1 MTTTDGPVTFLNIF
15 EIPRGDVAAF
25 TAGWRARIALVEGA
39 PGFRGAQLLEAV
51 SEDERFQLVNV
62 TQWDSR
68 EAQQAATST
77 AALRESVAS
86 ARADNRQRATP
97 NPGFYRVAASL
108 VVGATTVEEERAVP
122 DGLGVRGPRSET
134 S

>member
-1 MTTTDGPVTFLNIF
+1 VNRPPMTATDGPVTFLNIF
-15 EIPRGDVAAF
+15 EIPREDVAAF
-25 TAGWRARIALVEGA
+25 TVGWRERIALVDGA

-77 AALRESVAS
+77 GALRASVAS
-86 ARADNRQRATP
+86 ARTDDRQRATP

-108 VVGATTVEEERAVP
+108 VVGAPAAEYDVA
-122 DGLGVRGPRSET
+122 DFRSLT
-134 S
+134 G